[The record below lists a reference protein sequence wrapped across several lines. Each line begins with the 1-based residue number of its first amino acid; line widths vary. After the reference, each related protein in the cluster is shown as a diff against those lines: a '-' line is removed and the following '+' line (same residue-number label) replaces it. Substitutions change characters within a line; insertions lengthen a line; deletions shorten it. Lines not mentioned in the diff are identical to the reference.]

1 MSALGNRIKAE
12 RERRG
17 WSQAALAQ
25 RAGTSQATIAD
36 LERGTSAAT
45 TKLIQIARALKVNP
59 SWLESGQGPR
69 DTPPADGGRY
79 VAADTLEELAEQLL
93 VKGND
98 DIAQLWQ
105 LILTLKD
112 RHHS

>member
-25 RAGTSQATIAD
+25 RAGISQTTIAD

-45 TKLIQIARALKVNP
+45 TKLIPIARALKVNP
-59 SWLESGQGPR
+59 NWLETGQGPR
-69 DTPPADGGRY
+69 DTPPSSGGRY

-93 VKGND
+93 AKGND
-98 DIAQLWQ
+98 DITHLWQ

-112 RHHS
+112 RQSS